1 MDSMATTDIA
11 SRIKSGNIDGHFKID
26 WKPYFLMEKG
36 VDKGTFY
43 VAKAITIGR
52 DVWWGEP
59 EANLCELVLGKDIIE
74 TPLEDLYL
82 LVNKIPGE
90 NYPGQFSQKME
101 SCWKLHQDYLERK
114 YYNSNLY
121 NAFLILI
128 LMRGCRSGQ
137 TCDVK
142 AVVA

>member
-1 MDSMATTDIA
+1 MATTDIA

-90 NYPGQFSQKME
+90 NYEGQLQRIVRLLRHLAEISHHDYVSYLPYYFSE
-101 SCWKLHQDYLERK
+101 SRTIFSKDGELLEVTPRLFRTK
-114 YYNSNLY
+114 
-121 NAFLILI
+121 IL
-128 LMRGCRSGQ
+128 
-137 TCDVK
+137 
-142 AVVA
+142 